1 MKKIMIFI
9 LGLGLLFTVIYVALI
24 AKFFGVL
31 AMMQKGIIN
40 ECSKRMAGIRT
51 TRYGEPAKNQKNGK
65 T

>member
-31 AMMQKGIIN
+31 AMM
-40 ECSKRMAGIRT
+40 
-51 TRYGEPAKNQKNGK
+51 
-65 T
+65 